1 MKLPYATPKPPREI
15 RMEYSKRMF
24 NRKVVLLLPREV
36 VKNKLIDYK
45 AMRVIQTNG
54 KEDWKPKARSYMM
67 NCKPEDIVAQFNKK
81 IRGFYNYY
89 SIANNLSI
97 LCKRFGYIMEY
108 SMYKSIAKKQSS
120 SIRKI
125 KKKDSKEKD
134 FVISYTDAKGQ
145 SKCRV
150 FYNEGFK
157 RKDAQCD
164 AKCDIIPNTN
174 FLPASSLVE
183 RLKVE

>member
-1 MKLPYATPKPPREI
+1 
-15 RMEYSKRMF
+15 MF

-67 NCKPEDIVAQFNKK
+67 NCKPEDIVAQFNKE

-89 SIANNLSI
+89 SIANNVST

-108 SMYKSIAKKQSS
+108 SMYKSIAK
-120 SIRKI
+120 
-125 KKKDSKEKD
+125 SKAA
-134 FVISYTDAKGQ
+134 VYG
-145 SKCRV
+145 
-150 FYNEGFK
+150 
-157 RKDAQCD
+157 
-164 AKCDIIPNTN
+164 
-174 FLPASSLVE
+174 
-183 RLKVE
+183 RLKRNTRKTKTL